1 MMDIKRILIVDD
13 EPSILISLSYA
24 LRIEGVEVITCD
36 EIVQAEAALE
46 NTHFDLVIADIRM
59 SGVNGV
65 EGLELLSYIKRL
77 YKAEVIIMTGYGTDD
92 IKTEALRRG
101 ALHYFNKPID
111 ISELMQKVGS
121 LGIPVKY

>member
-1 MMDIKRILIVDD
+1 MDIKRILIVDD

-46 NTHFDLVIADIRM
+46 NTHFDLVLADIRM

-65 EGLELLSYIKRL
+65 EGLELLSFIKEL
-77 YKAEVIIMTGYGTDD
+77 YKSEVIIMTGYGTDE
-92 IKTEALRRG
+92 IKAEAYRRG
-101 ALHYFNKPID
+101 ALHYFSKPID
-111 ISELMQKVGS
+111 IPELMQKVGT
-121 LGIPVKY
+121 LAIPVKY

>member
-1 MMDIKRILIVDD
+1 MDIKRILIVDD

-24 LRIEGVEVITCD
+24 LRVEGVEVITCD

-101 ALHYFNKPID
+101 ALHYFKKPID
-111 ISELMQKVGS
+111 IPELMQKVGS
-121 LGIPVKY
+121 LGISVKY

>member
-1 MMDIKRILIVDD
+1 MDIKRILIVDD